1 MRGDEYFGETAGL
14 FFLNPYRIKMSNDE
28 LSEPDQRSATPSRR
42 GPGTVFWV
50 FLTLVVAG
58 LMVYFSWLWMAKRA
72 VDSAKAVVIEIADVF
87 RPDLVITTFNEWRE
101 LKVTA
106 SGGNI
111 LEIATAES
119 SEHFTRTTNMAMFG
133 KVLPLTTTIS
143 EITIPA
149 TYRFHIDLNESWT
162 ISPDGN
168 RLLVR
173 APAVKPSLPVAFDT
187 GGVQKKTTTGW
198 VRWDTAGD
206 MEALEKEITGK
217 LAERAGQPETLAKI
231 RTKDVSR
238 WRSLSGNGSSN
249 RKPGRRASSTKS
261 WSFSKGRSVKR
272 FRFRPCRRHF
282 HSSLRRSFRKR
293 LT

>member
-1 MRGDEYFGETAGL
+1 
-14 FFLNPYRIKMSNDE
+14 MSNDE
-28 LSEPDQRSATPSRR
+28 PSEPDQRSATPSRR

-72 VDSAKAVVIEIADVF
+72 VDSAKEVGIEIAEVF

-149 TYRFHIDLNESWT
+149 TYRFHIDLNESWN

-231 RTKDVSR
+231 RDEGRIAVAQFVRKWLIEQEAWAEGKFDEIVVVFDGELNEEVPLSTVPPTL
-238 WRSLSGNGSSN
+238 SLEFEEIL
-249 RKPGRRASSTKS
+249 P
-261 WSFSKGRSVKR
+261 
-272 FRFRPCRRHF
+272 
-282 HSSLRRSFRKR
+282 
-293 LT
+293 